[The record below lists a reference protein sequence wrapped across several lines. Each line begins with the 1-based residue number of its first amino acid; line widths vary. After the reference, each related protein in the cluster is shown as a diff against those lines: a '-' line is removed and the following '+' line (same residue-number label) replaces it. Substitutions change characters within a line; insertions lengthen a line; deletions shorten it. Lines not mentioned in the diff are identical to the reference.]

1 MKNTL
6 SVIIPAYNEEN
17 SLQTF
22 LPEVIDFC
30 RSNSFD
36 LIIVNDGSKDK
47 TKEILNGFLNTADFF
62 KVIHHKVNRGY
73 GGAIK
78 SGIILAETKYVI
90 VIDADGQHYLEDV
103 KKLYDE
109 IIEKDAEMIVG
120 SRKGLKS
127 QSLYRRMGKS
137 IIRGIARWLM
147 PLHIYDI
154 NSGMKIF
161 NTALAVKY
169 ISMCPDS
176 MAFSD
181 IIALTFIS
189 QRHLVLETPIKI
201 KPRTTGNSNVSFKT
215 AIETIIEIM
224 NIVVLFNPMK
234 IFLPISIASIVLGI
248 AWGTPIALRG
258 LGVSS
263 GALLAILTGI
273 IFFLLGLIAEQL
285 SMIRKS
291 SIK

>member
-6 SVIIPAYNEEN
+6 SVVIPAYNEEI
-17 SLQTF
+17 SLQSF

-30 RSNSFD
+30 KKNNFE
-36 LIIVNDGSKDK
+36 LIVVNDGSKDR
-47 TKEILNGFLNTADFF
+47 TKEILNGYLSTTDFL

-78 SGIILAETKYVI
+78 SGVAMADTKYAI
-90 VIDADGQHYLEDV
+90 IIDADGQHYLEDV
-103 KKLYDE
+103 KRLYDE
-109 IIEKDAEMIVG
+109 IVEKDADMVVG

-127 QSLYRRMGKS
+127 QSLFRSVGKS
-137 IIRGIARWLM
+137 IIRGIAKWLM
-147 PLHIYDI
+147 TLHIYDI

-161 NTALAVKY
+161 NTALGKKY
-169 ISMCPDS
+169 ASMCPDS
-176 MAFSD
+176 MAYSD

-189 QRHLVLETPIKI
+189 QRHLVIEIPIKI
-201 KPRTTGNSNVSFKT
+201 KPRTTGNSSVSFKT

-234 IFLPISIASIVLGI
+234 IFLPISVISIIAGI
-248 AWGTPIALRG
+248 GWGIPIAMRG
-258 LGVSS
+258 NGISG

-285 SMIRKS
+285 SNIRKNN
-291 SIK
+291 IK

>member
-1 MKNTL
+1 MENTL

-17 SLQTF
+17 SLQSF

-30 RSNSFD
+30 RNNGYE

-47 TKEILNGFLNTADFF
+47 TKEILNSFKITVDFF
-62 KVIHHKVNRGY
+62 KVVHHKVNKGY

-78 SGIILAETKYVI
+78 SGVAIAETKYSI
-90 VIDADGQHYLEDV
+90 VIDADGQHYLDDV
-103 KKLYDE
+103 KRLYDE
-109 IIEKDAEMIVG
+109 IVEKDAEMVVG
-120 SRKGLKS
+120 SRKGLRS
-127 QSLYRRMGKS
+127 QSLYRGMGKS
-137 IIRGIARWLM
+137 IIRGIAKWLM

-161 NTALAVKY
+161 NTALAQKY
-169 ISMCPDS
+169 IPMCPDS
-176 MAFSD
+176 MAYSD

-189 QRHLVLETPIKI
+189 QKHLVLEIPIKI
-201 KPRTTGNSNVSFKT
+201 KPRTTGSSNVTLGT
-215 AIETIIEIM
+215 AKDTIIEIM

-234 IFLPISIASIVLGI
+234 IFLPISIVSIVAGI
-248 AWGTPIALRG
+248 AWGIPIALRG
-258 LGVSS
+258 NGVSG

-285 SMIRKS
+285 SNIRKS
-291 SIK
+291 NIK